1 MSEDQPQA
9 AGGEKSRRTFQT
21 AGSRKIEGL
30 EEQVALLHR
39 RITDEVRGSE
49 ERLRMSLAA
58 DVERLEDLIR
68 ATNERIDDYMGSLAV
83 VNTMIAELDVRLQE
97 VAELREQPRSAERLE
112 ARRLAALEDAIAR
125 LGAAGGSDQS

>member
-1 MSEDQPQA
+1 
-9 AGGEKSRRTFQT
+9 
-21 AGSRKIEGL
+21 
-30 EEQVALLHR
+30 
-39 RITDEVRGSE
+39 
-49 ERLRMSLAA
+49 MSLAA

-97 VAELREQPRSAERLE
+97 VVELREQPRSAERLE
-112 ARRLAALEDAIAR
+112 ARRLAALEDASAR

>member
-9 AGGEKSRRTFQT
+9 AAGERSRRTFQT

-30 EEQVALLHR
+30 EEQVALLHQ

-58 DVERLEDLIR
+58 DVARLEDLIR

>member
-9 AGGEKSRRTFQT
+9 AGGERSRRAFQT
-21 AGSRKIEGL
+21 SGSRKIEAL
-30 EEQVALLHR
+30 EMQLAHLDQ